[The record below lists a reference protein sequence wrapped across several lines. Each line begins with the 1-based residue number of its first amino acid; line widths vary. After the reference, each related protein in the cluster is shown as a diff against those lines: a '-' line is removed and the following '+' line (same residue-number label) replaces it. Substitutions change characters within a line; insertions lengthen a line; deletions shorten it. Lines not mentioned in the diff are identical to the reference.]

1 MTKRKASDAGFEQ
14 LYRKSGYKKKRTFT
28 TPKKK
33 QPKTNLRTGGYTG
46 VSKKYVDSWNT
57 GTAIPNNTT
66 CASGEIDAST
76 GVGALSQLCGVIA
89 SASETGRTGDKVR
102 YTSLHV
108 TGTVSCAAQADQ
120 TSTDVGT
127 KVYVAIVLDTQTN
140 GVQLNSEDVFTN
152 PSATA
157 TLCAN
162 PIRDM
167 QYSKRFKVVKT
178 KKFYFDNPSITWDG
192 TNIEQSGFCQ
202 DLDMYVNLDVIQQ
215 YTDAN
220 GTGLVTG
227 VLDNS
232 FHLIAF
238 TNSTALTPTIQYN
251 CRARFIDMN

>member
-1 MTKRKASDAGFEQ
+1 MKRKADYQ
-14 LYRKSGYKKKRTFT
+14 LEYKKPTKKRRIVT

-33 QPKTNLRTGGYTG
+33 YPKTNTKSNNYSNI
-46 VSKKYVDSWNT
+46 SKKYVDSWNT

-76 GVGALSQLCGVIA
+76 GVGALSQLCGVVNNA
-89 SASETGRTGDKVR
+89 TETSRTGDKVR
-102 YTSLHV
+102 YTSIHV
-108 TGTVSCAAQADQ
+108 IGTVTCAAQADQ
-120 TSTDVGT
+120 TATDLAT
-127 KVYVAIVLDTQTN
+127 NVYVAIVLDTQTN
-140 GVQLNSEDVFTN
+140 GAQLNSEDVFTN

-157 TLCAN
+157 SLCSS
-162 PIRDM
+162 PVRDM

-178 KKFYFDNPSITWDG
+178 WSCNFNNPSIAYDG
-192 TNIEQSGFCQ
+192 SNMEQSGMIENF
-202 DLDMYVNLDVIQQ
+202 DLFINCDVIQQ

-220 GTGLVTG
+220 STGLVTG

-238 TNSTALTPTIQYN
+238 ASSTALAPTIQYN